1 MKALHQF
8 LPSYAVHD
16 AIGGHARQIRRLA
29 REMGLR
35 SDIYAGNAR
44 RSGDALPLAD
54 FERMPVSRDAVLLYH
69 LSTGSALV
77 ELLLHRPEPKVVN
90 YHNVTPAQFFDG
102 WDPPMAAELSVGRH
116 QLEAIAAAAD
126 LGIAV
131 SAFNERELRTAGFRE
146 TAVAPVLV
154 DLEAFD
160 RAVDHQ
166 ALARLTKAKAKAG
179 GGADLLFVGR
189 LAPNKAQ
196 HDLLKALAA
205 YRRVYDPKARLHL
218 VGTSSSESYRTALVA
233 YADRLGLAEAI
244 EFTGSVSDGV
254 LAAHYRAADV
264 FVCVSEHEGFCVP
277 LLEAMHHRVPIV
289 AYAAAAVPETLAGAG
304 VLLPTKDPLTVAAA
318 VNRVLADETL
328 AAALRERGC
337 VRLGDFS
344 LERSRRRFT
353 EVLEAYLS
361 GG

>member
-1 MKALHQF
+1 LKAVHQF

-16 AIGGHARQIRRLA
+16 AIGAHARQLRRLL
-29 REMGLR
+29 REMGMH
-35 SDIYAGNAR
+35 SDIYAGDAR
-44 RSGDALPLAD
+44 RSGDVLPIGR
-54 FERMPVSRDAVLLYH
+54 FERAPVSRDTVLLYH
-69 LSTGSALV
+69 LSTGSSVA
-77 ELLLHRPEPKVVN
+77 ELLMGRPEPKVVN
-90 YHNVTPAQFFDG
+90 YHNVTPAGFFEG
-102 WDPPMAAELSVGRH
+102 WEPRLKAELSLGRR
-116 QLEAIAAAAD
+116 QVEAVAAGAE

-160 RAVDHQ
+160 RAVDHD
-166 ALARLTKAKAKAG
+166 ALARLTEAKVG

-196 HDLLKALAA
+196 HDLIKALAA
-205 YRRVYDPKARLHL
+205 YRRLYDPKARLHL
-218 VGTSSSESYRTALVA
+218 VGTSSSENYRTALFA
-233 YADRLGLAEAI
+233 YADALGLADAV
-244 EFTGSVSDGV
+244 EFTGSVSDGE

-277 LLEAMHHRVPIV
+277 LLEAMHHRLPIV

-318 VNRVLADETL
+318 VHRVLAGDTM

>member
-1 MKALHQF
+1 VRAVHQF
-8 LPSYAVHD
+8 VPILEGGAVGAHTL
-16 AIGGHARQIRRLA
+16 QVQRLA
-29 REMGLR
+29 RDLGMESTIFAAELAPGFEVLGELVDEYR
-35 SDIYAGNAR
+35 VRGR
-44 RSGDALPLAD
+44 RDD
-54 FERMPVSRDAVLLYH
+54 VLLYQAA
-69 LSTGSALV
+69 TGSAV
-77 ELLLHRPEPKVVN
+77 ADLLLEHPQRLLVN
-90 YHNVTPAQFFDG
+90 YHNLTPARFFEG
-102 WDPPMAAELSVGRH
+102 WAPDAVHSVTWGWSQVRK
-116 QLEAIAAAAD
+116 LAKESD

-154 DLEAFD
+154 DVEAFD
-160 RAVDHQ
+160 RAVDHD
-166 ALARLTKAKAKAG
+166 ALARLTEAKVG

-196 HDLLKALAA
+196 HDLIKALAA
-205 YRRVYDPKARLHL
+205 YRRLYDPKARLHV

-233 YADRLGLAEAI
+233 YADALGLADAVEL
-244 EFTGSVSDGV
+244 TGSVSDGE

-277 LLEAMHHRVPIV
+277 LLEAMHHRLPIV
-289 AYAAAAVPETLAGAG
+289 AYAAAAVPETLADAG

-318 VNRVLADETL
+318 VHRVLADETV
-328 AAALRERGC
+328 AAALRERGG

>member
-1 MKALHQF
+1 VSAVHQF
-8 LPSYAVHD
+8 VPILEGGAVGAHTL
-16 AIGGHARQIRRLA
+16 QVQRLA
-29 REMGLR
+29 RDLGMESTIFAAELAPGFDQLGELVDEYQAR
-35 SDIYAGNAR
+35 AR
-44 RSGDALPLAD
+44 RDD
-54 FERMPVSRDAVLLYH
+54 VLLYQ
-69 LSTGSALV
+69 LATGSAV
-77 ELLLHRPEPKVVN
+77 ADLLLDSPQRVLVN
-90 YHNVTPAQFFDG
+90 YHNLTPARFFEG
-102 WDPPMAAELSVGRH
+102 WEPNAVHSVMWGWSQVRK
-116 QLEAIAAAAD
+116 LATKSD

-131 SAFNERELRTAGFRE
+131 SAFNERELRTAGFQE

-160 RAVDHQ
+160 RTVDRQ
-166 ALARLTKAKAKAG
+166 ALARLTKAKAG

-233 YADRLGLAEAI
+233 YADRLGLADAI

-277 LLEAMHHRVPIV
+277 LLEAMHHRLPIV

-318 VNRVLADETL
+318 VHRVLADETL